1 MNKRTIRDIEVS
13 GKRILVR
20 VDFNVPLQDGAV
32 ADDTRIRAA
41 LPTLSYL
48 LDRDAAL
55 ILCSHLG
62 RPTGMDPALSMD
74 RVATRLGKLL
84 GRPVK
89 KAGAVVGPEVQ
100 AASDAL
106 EPGQI
111 LLLENTRFEPGE
123 KRNDPELAAQL
134 AALADVYVNDAFGS
148 AHRAHASTEGA
159 AQAMRARGAPAVA
172 GFLLERELD
181 YLGSVV
187 ADPDHPFVAIIG
199 GAKISGKI
207 DVIDSLLDQ
216 VDRLLIGGGLANT
229 FLQATG
235 LEVGDSLIEDD
246 KVELASDLI
255 DRGGEKLVLPTDAVI
270 ADSFAADANVRNVP
284 VTDVPSGWRI
294 MDIGLAT
301 VQRFRAALLG
311 AQTVVWNG
319 PMGVFEFPRFAA
331 GTLAVAQLLGQIT
344 QAGGRTIVGGG
355 DSASA
360 LKQLGLTGAITH
372 ISTGGGASLELLEGK
387 TLPAVAALEDKA

>member
-62 RPTGMDPALSMD
+62 RPTGMDPAFSMD

-123 KRNDPELAAQL
+123 KRNDPEMAAQL

-172 GFLLERELD
+172 GFLLEKELD

-229 FLQATG
+229 FLKATG
-235 LEVGDSLIEDD
+235 LEVGDSLIGDD

-255 DRGGEKLVLPTDAVI
+255 DRGGEKLVLPSDAVI
-270 ADSFAADANVRNVP
+270 ADAFAADANVRDVP

-294 MDIGLAT
+294 MDIGLTT

-311 AQTVVWNG
+311 ARTVVWNG
-319 PMGVFEFPRFAA
+319 PMGVFEFPIFAA

>member
-1 MNKRTIRDIEVS
+1 MNKRTIRDIDISNQRV
-13 GKRILVR
+13 LVR

-48 LDRDAAL
+48 LDRGAAL

-62 RPTGMDPALSMD
+62 RPTGVDPAFSMAPI
-74 RVATRLGKLL
+74 ATRLAELL
-84 GRPVK
+84 DRPVK
-89 KAGAVVGPEVQ
+89 QAGAVVGPEVQ

-123 KRNDPELAAQL
+123 KSNDPHLAAKL
-134 AALADVYVNDAFGS
+134 AALATVYVNDAFGS
-148 AHRAHASTEGA
+148 AHRAHASSEGA

-181 YLGSVV
+181 YLSSVV
-187 ADPDHPFVAIIG
+187 AAPAHPFVAIIG

-207 DVIDSLLDQ
+207 DVIDNLLDH

-235 LEVGDSLIEDD
+235 LEVGDSLLEED

-255 DRGGEKLVLPTDAVI
+255 HRGGEKLVLPNDVVI
-270 ADSFAADANVRNVP
+270 ADAFAADANVRDVP
-284 VTDVPSGWRI
+284 VTDVPPGWRI
-294 MDIGLAT
+294 MDIGPTT

-331 GTLAVAQLLGQIT
+331 GTLAVAQLLGQVT

-360 LKQLGLTGAITH
+360 LKQLGLTDAISH

-387 TLPAVAALEDKA
+387 TLPAVAALEDKI

>member
-1 MNKRTIRDIEVS
+1 MNKRTIRDINVS
-13 GKRILVR
+13 GKRVLVR

-41 LPTLSYL
+41 IPTLSYL

-62 RPTGMDPALSMD
+62 RPKGVDPALSMD

-89 KAGAVVGPEVQ
+89 KAGAVVGPQVQ
-100 AASDAL
+100 AAADAL

-123 KRNDPELAAQL
+123 KSNDPELAAQL

-159 AQAMRARGAPAVA
+159 AQAFRARGAPAVA

-207 DVIDSLLDQ
+207 DVIDSLLGQ

-229 FLQATG
+229 FLRATG

-246 KVELASDLI
+246 KVALASDLI
-255 DRGGEKLVLPTDAVI
+255 ERGGEKLVLPTDAVI
-270 ADSFAADANVRNVP
+270 ADAFAADANVRDVP

-360 LKQLGLTGAITH
+360 LKQLGLTDAISH

>member
-62 RPTGMDPALSMD
+62 RPTGMDPAFSMD

-123 KRNDPELAAQL
+123 KRNDPEMAAQL

-159 AQAMRARGAPAVA
+159 AQAMKARGAPAVA

-181 YLGSVV
+181 YLGNVV

-229 FLQATG
+229 FLKATG

-255 DRGGEKLVLPTDAVI
+255 DRGGEKLVLPSDAVI
-270 ADSFAADANVRNVP
+270 ADAFAADANVRDVP

-294 MDIGLAT
+294 MDIGLTT

-311 AQTVVWNG
+311 ARTVVWNG
-319 PMGVFEFPRFAA
+319 PMGVFEFPIFAA

>member
-1 MNKRTIRDIEVS
+1 MNKRTIRDIDVS
-13 GKRILVR
+13 GKRVLVR

-62 RPTGMDPALSMD
+62 RPKGIDPAFSMD
-74 RVATRLGKLL
+74 RVATRLGELL
-84 GRPVK
+84 GRPIK
-89 KAGAVVGPEVQ
+89 KVGAVVGPEVQ

-148 AHRAHASTEGA
+148 AHRGHASTEGA
-159 AQAMRARGAPAVA
+159 AQAMRSRGAPAVA

-187 ADPDHPFVAIIG
+187 ADPDHPFVAIVG
-199 GAKISGKI
+199 GAKMSGKI

-216 VDRLLIGGGLANT
+216 VDRLLVGGGLANT

-270 ADSFAADANVRNVP
+270 ADAFAADANVRNVP

-360 LKQLGLTGAITH
+360 LKQLGLTHAISH

-387 TLPAVAALEDKA
+387 TLSAVAALEDKA

>member
-62 RPTGMDPALSMD
+62 RPTGMDPAFSMD

-246 KVELASDLI
+246 KVALASDLI
-255 DRGGEKLVLPTDAVI
+255 DRGGEKIILPTDAII
-270 ADSFAADANVRNVP
+270 ADAFAADANVRNVP

-360 LKQLGLTGAITH
+360 LKQLGLTHAISH

>member
-1 MNKRTIRDIEVS
+1 MNKRTIRDIDVS
-13 GKRILVR
+13 NKRVLVR

-32 ADDTRIRAA
+32 ADDTRIRAV

-62 RPTGMDPALSMD
+62 RPKGVDPAFSMD
-74 RVATRLGKLL
+74 RVATRLGELL

-89 KAGAVVGPEVQ
+89 TAHAVVGPEVQ
-100 AASDAL
+100 AASDTL

-159 AQAMRARGAPAVA
+159 ARAMRARGAPAVA
-172 GFLLERELD
+172 GFLLERELE
-181 YLGSVV
+181 YLGNVV
-187 ADPDHPFVAIIG
+187 ANPDHPFAAIIG

-207 DVIDSLLDQ
+207 DVIDSLLDR

-229 FLQATG
+229 FLKATG

-270 ADSFAADANVRNVP
+270 ADAFAADANVRDVP

-294 MDIGLAT
+294 MDIGPTT

-344 QAGGRTIVGGG
+344 RAGGRTIVGGG

-360 LKQLGLTGAITH
+360 LKQLGLTGAISH

>member
-62 RPTGMDPALSMD
+62 RPTGLDPALSMD

-134 AALADVYVNDAFGS
+134 AALANMYVNDAFGS

-216 VDRLLIGGGLANT
+216 VDKLLIGGGLANT

-255 DRGGEKLVLPTDAVI
+255 DRGGEKLVLPSDAVI

-360 LKQLGLTGAITH
+360 LKQLGLTHAISH

>member
-1 MNKRTIRDIEVS
+1 MSKRTIRDIDVS
-13 GKRILVR
+13 NKRVLVR

-32 ADDTRIRAA
+32 ADDARIRAA

-48 LDRDAAL
+48 LDRGAAL

-62 RPTGMDPALSMD
+62 RPKGVDPALSMD
-74 RVATRLGKLL
+74 RVATRLGELL
-84 GRPVK
+84 GRPIK
-89 KAGAVVGPEVQ
+89 KAGAVIGPEVQ

-134 AALADVYVNDAFGS
+134 AALADAYVNDAFGS

-159 AQAMRARGAPAVA
+159 AQAMKARGAPAVA
-172 GFLLERELD
+172 GFLLKRELD
-181 YLGSVV
+181 YLGNVV

-207 DVIDSLLDQ
+207 DVIESLLDQ
-216 VDRLLIGGGLANT
+216 VDRLLVGGGLANT
-229 FLQATG
+229 FLKALG
-235 LEVGDSLIEDD
+235 LEVGDSLVEDD
-246 KVELASDLI
+246 KVELASDLM
-255 DRGGEKLVLPTDAVI
+255 DRGGEKLVLPSDAVI
-270 ADSFAADANVRNVP
+270 ADAFATDANVREVP
-284 VTDVPSGWRI
+284 VADVPSGWRI
-294 MDIGLAT
+294 MDIGLTT
-301 VQRFRAALLG
+301 VQRFSAALLG

-360 LKQLGLTGAITH
+360 LKQLGLTDAISH
-372 ISTGGGASLELLEGK
+372 ISTGGGASLELLAGK

>member
-62 RPTGMDPALSMD
+62 RPTGVDPAFSMD

-123 KRNDPELAAQL
+123 KSNDPELAAQL

-216 VDRLLIGGGLANT
+216 VDKLLIGGGLANT

-255 DRGGEKLVLPTDAVI
+255 DRGGEKLVLPSDAVI
-270 ADSFAADANVRNVP
+270 ADAFATDANVRNVP

-360 LKQLGLTGAITH
+360 LKQLGLTDAISH

>member
-62 RPTGMDPALSMD
+62 RPTGMDPAFSMD
-74 RVATRLGKLL
+74 RVATRLGELL

-123 KRNDPELAAQL
+123 KRNDPEMAAQL

-159 AQAMRARGAPAVA
+159 AQAMKARGAPAVA

-181 YLGSVV
+181 YLGNVV

-229 FLQATG
+229 FLKATG

-270 ADSFAADANVRNVP
+270 ADAFAADANVRNVP

-294 MDIGLAT
+294 MDIGLTT

-311 AQTVVWNG
+311 ARTVVWNG
-319 PMGVFEFPRFAA
+319 PMGVFEFPIFAA

>member
-1 MNKRTIRDIEVS
+1 MNKRTIRDIDVS
-13 GKRILVR
+13 GKRVLVR

-62 RPTGMDPALSMD
+62 RPKGVDPAFSMD
-74 RVATRLGKLL
+74 RVATRLGELL
-84 GRPVK
+84 GVPVK
-89 KAGAVVGPEVQ
+89 MAPTVVGPEVQ

-123 KRNDPELAAQL
+123 KRNNPELAAQL
-134 AALADVYVNDAFGS
+134 AALAHVYVNDAFGS

-159 AQAMRARGAPAVA
+159 ARAMRARGAPAVA

-181 YLGSVV
+181 YLSNVV
-187 ADPDHPFVAIIG
+187 ADPVHPFVAIIG

-207 DVIDSLLDQ
+207 DVIDSLLDR

-229 FLQATG
+229 FLKATG

-255 DRGGEKLVLPTDAVI
+255 DRGGEKLVLPSDAVI
-270 ADSFAADANVRNVP
+270 ADAFAADANVRDVP

-294 MDIGLAT
+294 MDIGLTT
-301 VQRFRAALLG
+301 VQRFGAALLG
-311 AQTVVWNG
+311 AQTAVWNG

-360 LKQLGLTGAITH
+360 LKQLGLTGAISH

-387 TLPAVAALEDKA
+387 SLPAVAALEDKA

>member
-270 ADSFAADANVRNVP
+270 ADAFAADANVRNVP

-360 LKQLGLTGAITH
+360 LKQLGLTHAISH

>member
-1 MNKRTIRDIEVS
+1 K
-13 GKRILVR
+13 
-20 VDFNVPLQDGAV
+20 
-32 ADDTRIRAA
+32 
-41 LPTLSYL
+41 
-48 LDRDAAL
+48 
-55 ILCSHLG
+55 
-62 RPTGMDPALSMD
+62 
-74 RVATRLGKLL
+74 
-84 GRPVK
+84 
-89 KAGAVVGPEVQ
+89 
-100 AASDAL
+100 
-106 EPGQI
+106 
-111 LLLENTRFEPGE
+111 
-123 KRNDPELAAQL
+123 
-134 AALADVYVNDAFGS
+134 
-148 AHRAHASTEGA
+148 
-159 AQAMRARGAPAVA
+159 ARGAPAVA

-181 YLGSVV
+181 YLGNVV

-360 LKQLGLTGAITH
+360 LKQLGLTHAISH
-372 ISTGGGASLELLEGK
+372 ISTGGGASLELLEGR